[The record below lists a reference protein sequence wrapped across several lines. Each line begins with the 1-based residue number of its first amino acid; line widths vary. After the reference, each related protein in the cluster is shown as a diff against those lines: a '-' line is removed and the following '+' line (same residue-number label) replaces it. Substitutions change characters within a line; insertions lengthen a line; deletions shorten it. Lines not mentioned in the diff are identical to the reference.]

1 MSNFV
6 ILSNFENSKL
16 GWHCVA
22 TLLKL
27 RSAADIPSLASAL
40 SEGESSHLLLKL
52 LMIFHHFFHHFLEI
66 FRDCMAYCRK
76 NCQKAVPVA
85 LRTTPSRTGRW
96 IGPNRL
102 GCLMDWNRKNRG
114 FPCSVVFRLRSWF
127 PPDGNFLLLRGF
139 SLLYLQVCL
148 SSACPIPRIMPEGYV
163 RHSDEVMK
171 SWSHE
176 VSRSV
181 FVPFRARPS
190 RGTAA
195 SYVLRVMSL
204 GLDHSFEVSRD
215 RTFKCF

>member
-114 FPCSVVFRLRSWF
+114 FPWF
-127 PPDGNFLLLRGF
+127 SIVQVEKLISTGWKF
-139 SLLYLQVCL
+139 SASPWFFVAVSPGVPLFCL
-148 SSACPIPRIMPEGYV
+148 SHSANYARGLRPTLR
-163 RHSDEVMK
+163 RNHEVMK
-171 SWSHE
+171 SWSFQICLRAISCQAIARDGSFICAQGY
-176 VSRSV
+176 VPWPRSLFWGV
-181 FVPFRARPS
+181 KRQNF
-190 RGTAA
+190 
-195 SYVLRVMSL
+195 
-204 GLDHSFEVSRD
+204 
-215 RTFKCF
+215 